1 MGSFLLQV
9 NDYGTGGFHLNL
21 AVVTING
28 IQIIAMPHCII
39 IKESQTYCINLAS
52 TVFLFFINC
61 ARIIRVKQIVL
72 ALFFLH
78 SVKLENNAIAYIAR
92 AGG

>member
-52 TVFLFFINC
+52 TVLLFFYQLRQNNPRLADCFDAFLFAFREVRKTMPQHI
-61 ARIIRVKQIVL
+61 
-72 ALFFLH
+72 
-78 SVKLENNAIAYIAR
+78 
-92 AGG
+92 